1 MLIIVLLLTLMLT
14 LLGLYISRDIFAP
27 YVAGP
32 GVWLIALLIYY
43 LLPNNFY
50 PVTHDF
56 PLALSLWLVGYFV
69 LSVVCDKYVAP
80 ASPASVK
87 RQPNKFV
94 LRAYFIITITAIPVV
109 CGKIIWQAFT
119 TEPEN
124 IFRYMRILNT
134 GIDEE
139 IEMPDLGILIYFT
152 SLAFVML
159 FFSYLYFKK
168 KWLIGIVLFMN
179 LLFATV
185 TMSKTVFL
193 SVMFSSLY
201 ICYYCKYIRI
211 KHMFLGLIAFVALSF
226 VVQNAR
232 AVGED
237 METNN
242 FLATYLSSSIVA
254 FDYFAVPDSAVQF
267 GEHTFRL
274 LYAIGHS
281 LGLCHEPTG
290 VILEFVNIPNAT
302 NTYTNLYPFYEDFG
316 LVGVFVFSMIYG
328 AIYGALY
335 KKARTGGK
343 FELILYAILLTFV
356 LMEFIGEFIF
366 TNLSMFLQYLFFAVL
381 PFLITDRQNEKF
393 GIGS

>member
-1 MLIIVLLLTLMLT
+1 
-14 LLGLYISRDIFAP
+14 
-27 YVAGP
+27 
-32 GVWLIALLIYY
+32 
-43 LLPNNFY
+43 
-50 PVTHDF
+50 
-56 PLALSLWLVGYFV
+56 
-69 LSVVCDKYVAP
+69 
-80 ASPASVK
+80 
-87 RQPNKFV
+87 
-94 LRAYFIITITAIPVV
+94 
-109 CGKIIWQAFT
+109 
-119 TEPEN
+119 
-124 IFRYMRILNT
+124 
-134 GIDEE
+134 
-139 IEMPDLGILIYFT
+139 
-152 SLAFVML
+152 
-159 FFSYLYFKK
+159 
-168 KWLIGIVLFMN
+168 
-179 LLFATV
+179 
-185 TMSKTVFL
+185 
-193 SVMFSSLY
+193 
-201 ICYYCKYIRI
+201 
-211 KHMFLGLIAFVALSF
+211 MFLGLIAFVALSF

-290 VILEFVNIPNAT
+290 VILEFVNVPNAT

-393 GIGS
+393 GIGT